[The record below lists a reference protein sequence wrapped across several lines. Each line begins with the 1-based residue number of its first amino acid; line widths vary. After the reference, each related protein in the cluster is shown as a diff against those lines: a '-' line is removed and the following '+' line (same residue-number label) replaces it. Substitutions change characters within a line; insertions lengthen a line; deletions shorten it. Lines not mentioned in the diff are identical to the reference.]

1 MSMQLVMSGKKE
13 LSLIHEDD
21 VGIHDYVCVLNYNF
35 CRNYAYY
42 VTEKMSKEIIQNA
55 VRNARKDVT
64 HVLYLSSGITLNNGK
79 YLFDKEKE
87 FDMVTDDA
95 DDWKKRKAVL
105 IKVTDDT
112 RANIDN
118 VDTSKVT
125 VFDSDIINY
134 ESTLDGL
141 TQQLLKNSCD
151 FNRSVGEIRSLKTHL
166 ERVEKP
172 RIFIGTPCF
181 GAQVSCNFTSSLIKT
196 IELLKEQDIYC
207 EIHFLPNQIVTRAR
221 NILAYN
227 FLHSSCSHLLFID
240 ADIEWTPHDV
250 LKLIN
255 HKKELCVGLYA
266 NKAYIDTKTTNT
278 FKKLQYSSTFFAE
291 NNTMDKNKLMEIKHG
306 ATGFM
311 LIAREVFNK
320 VKDLA
325 PEYKYAEATMNDFFP
340 CKVVNGDY
348 LTEDY
353 AFCQMWREKG
363 GKIWADLSICLNHE
377 GWHSFHGNP
386 LETFSVENN

>member
-1 MSMQLVMSGKKE
+1 
-13 LSLIHEDD
+13 
-21 VGIHDYVCVLNYNF
+21 
-35 CRNYAYY
+35 
-42 VTEKMSKEIIQNA
+42 
-55 VRNARKDVT
+55 
-64 HVLYLSSGITLNNGK
+64 
-79 YLFDKEKE
+79 
-87 FDMVTDDA
+87 MVTDDA

-118 VDTSKVT
+118 VDASKVT

-240 ADIEWTPHDV
+240 AV
-250 LKLIN
+250 VSL
-255 HKKELCVGLYA
+255 V
-266 NKAYIDTKTTNT
+266 YI
-278 FKKLQYSSTFFAE
+278 L
-291 NNTMDKNKLMEIKHG
+291 
-306 ATGFM
+306 
-311 LIAREVFNK
+311 
-320 VKDLA
+320 
-325 PEYKYAEATMNDFFP
+325 
-340 CKVVNGDY
+340 
-348 LTEDY
+348 
-353 AFCQMWREKG
+353 
-363 GKIWADLSICLNHE
+363 
-377 GWHSFHGNP
+377 
-386 LETFSVENN
+386 